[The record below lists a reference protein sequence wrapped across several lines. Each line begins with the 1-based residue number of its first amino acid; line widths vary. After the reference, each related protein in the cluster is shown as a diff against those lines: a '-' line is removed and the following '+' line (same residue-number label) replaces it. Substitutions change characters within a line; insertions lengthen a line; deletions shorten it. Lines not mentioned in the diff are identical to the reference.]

1 MSNTLGSE
9 FIQSSIKRFKAY
21 KQLADKTFEQLTE
34 NDFHY
39 QPTEAS
45 NNIAI
50 IVQHMAGNMTSRWT
64 NILTEDG
71 EKSWRKRD
79 EEFEDQ
85 GYNKEQLLQRWE
97 EGWSVLFNTLQSLK
111 EEDLLKDTYIRK
123 EPLTV
128 TDAII
133 RQIAHYSSH
142 VGQIVYVGKVIKKEA
157 WRGLSIEKGQSD
169 AYNNSP
175 GIKDP
180 AKQF

>member
-1 MSNTLGSE
+1 MSNTLGIE
-9 FIQSSIKRFKAY
+9 LIQTSIRRFKAQ
-21 KQLADKTFEQLTE
+21 KQLADRTFDQLTE
-34 NDFHY
+34 EEFHY
-39 QPTEAS
+39 RPEAGS

-50 IVQHMAGNMTSRWT
+50 IIQHMAGNMLSRWT

-85 GYNKEQLLQRWE
+85 HYTKEQLLQRWE
-97 EGWSVLFNTLQSLK
+97 EGWNCLINTLQSLK
-111 EEDLLKDTYIRK
+111 ESDLLTNVYIRK

-133 RQIAHYSSH
+133 RQMAHYPSH
-142 VGQIVYVGKVIKKEA
+142 VGQIVYLGKQIKKEN
-157 WRGLSIEKGQSD
+157 WKSLSIEKGASE